1 MKRNILIAVAFMATM
16 TAWSQNIA
24 VVSPSN
30 ATKTY
35 LTLDT
40 AIKGAEDGSIIY
52 LPGGGWVINDTTVIN
67 KRLTIMGVSHRGD
80 TDNTDGATI
89 IGGNLNFVAK
99 SSGSAVMGCYLSGDV
114 NIGTADDAVNNI
126 LIRYCNLNS
135 VQVKNSGCQGITI
148 NQNYI
153 RAVSGFG
160 NSNPHIT
167 NNVLNQIRYVNG
179 GIIKNN
185 IITSEIYAQYK
196 YHIVVDINNSIISG
210 NIYIN
215 NGYGENFWACGSSN
229 DEIYDN
235 MQISGYFDETN
246 KHLDGAVS
254 WDDVFKKYNN
264 GAISTTSDFHFSEDY
279 KQYEN
284 KYGIYA
290 GTSFNDKQLAP
301 IPRIVSK
308 TVDEQT
314 DGSGR
319 LLINITVKAQ

>member
-16 TAWSQNIA
+16 TLAAQNIA

-35 LTLDT
+35 MTLDT

-52 LPGGGWVINDTTVIN
+52 LPGGGWVINDTTKIN

-89 IGGNLNFVAK
+89 IAGNLNFVAN
-99 SSGSAVMGCYLSGDV
+99 SSGSAVMGCYISGNV
-114 NIGTADDAVNNI
+114 YIGTTDDAVNNI

-135 VQVKNSGCQGITI
+135 VQVKNSGCQGITV

-153 RAVSGFG
+153 RSESYFG
-160 NSNPHIT
+160 GSNCKIT
-167 NNVLNQIRYVNG
+167 NNIIYFISDVNG
-179 GIIKNN
+179 GTISNN
-185 IITSEIYAQYK
+185 IITWRYFVGNGNYSCFM
-196 YHIVVDINNSIISG
+196 VNVSNSIVSG
-210 NIYIN
+210 NIFLTNYPTAYHCNDTDFHDNLKYLGGLSSEN
-215 NGYGENFWACGSSN
+215 NTILAADVDWN
-229 DEIYDN
+229 
-235 MQISGYFDETN
+235 
-246 KHLDGAVS
+246 
-254 WDDVFKKYNN
+254 DVFVKYNN
-264 GAISTTSDFHFSEDY
+264 GAISTVSDFHFKGDY

-284 KYGIYA
+284 KVGIYA
-290 GTSFNDKQLAP
+290 GSGFNDKQLAP

>member
-16 TAWSQNIA
+16 TLAAQNIA

-52 LPGGGWVINDTTVIN
+52 LPGGGWVINDTTKID

-89 IGGNLNFVAK
+89 IGGGLSFVK
-99 SSGSAVMGCYLSGDV
+99 GSSGSAVMGCYISGDV

-126 LIRYCNLNS
+126 LIRYCNANS
-135 VQVKNSGCQGITI
+135 VQVKNSGCQGVTV

-153 RAVSGFG
+153 RSGSSFG
-160 NSNPHIT
+160 GSNPTIT
-167 NNVLNQIRYVNG
+167 NNITCQLSTING
-179 GIIKNN
+179 GIISNN
-185 IITSEIYAQYK
+185 YIKYYGTSYWFYFIS
-196 YHIVVDINNSIISG
+196 NSIITN
-210 NIYIN
+210 NIFLS
-215 NGYGENFWACGSSN
+215 NFTNTYSSSN
-229 DEIYDN
+229 NEINGN
-235 MQISGYFDETN
+235 MKLSGLDDETN
-246 KHLDGAVS
+246 INLGADVD
-254 WDDVFKKYNN
+254 WNDVFVKYNN
-264 GAISTTSDFHFSEDY
+264 GAISTVSDFHFSDKY

-284 KYGIYA
+284 KVGIYA
-290 GTSFNDKQLAP
+290 GSSFNDKQLAP